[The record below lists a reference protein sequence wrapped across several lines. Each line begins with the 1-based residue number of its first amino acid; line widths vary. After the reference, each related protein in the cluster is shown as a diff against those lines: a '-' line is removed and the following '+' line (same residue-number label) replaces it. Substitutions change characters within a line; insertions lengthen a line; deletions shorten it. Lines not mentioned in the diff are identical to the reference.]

1 MGCYIRSLTT
11 YLAPLAPL
19 FISSGVES
27 ANRMP
32 ATPCM
37 WAYRHDQNNLLKF
50 KVRVRVGNKSDF
62 YITFNA
68 ICFTFYTWLCFCEP
82 TSIPSVQSHLS
93 QCAGFWTGGGTQRA
107 QRKLTW
113 A

>member
-27 ANRMP
+27 ASRMP

-68 ICFTFYTWLCFCEP
+68 ICLIFIHSFVFVNLHPFPVYSHIYLNVQVFGQQEEP
-82 TSIPSVQSHLS
+82 KEPK
-93 QCAGFWTGGGTQRA
+93 GN
-107 QRKLTW
+107 
-113 A
+113 